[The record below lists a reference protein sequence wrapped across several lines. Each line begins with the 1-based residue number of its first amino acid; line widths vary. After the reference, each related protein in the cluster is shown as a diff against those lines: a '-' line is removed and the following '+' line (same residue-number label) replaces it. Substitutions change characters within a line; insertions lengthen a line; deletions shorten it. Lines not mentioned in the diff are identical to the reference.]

1 MKIYSYVAFYNSKQI
16 IVTAATSYEAQTKA
30 AAQFKVKP
38 KYAYKVA
45 IVLADSPVNMAS
57 L

>member
-1 MKIYSYVAFYNSKQI
+1 MKIYSYVAFYNNKQI
-16 IVTAATSYEAQTKA
+16 VVTAATSYEAQTKA

>member
-16 IVTAATSYEAQTKA
+16 IVTAATSYEAQIKA
-30 AAQFKVKP
+30 DAQFKVKP

-45 IVLADSPVNMAS
+45 IVLADSPVTMAS